1 MWSGMGRGKLLRK
14 IAEEVL
20 GKEKA
25 EKIWG
30 RIEIIG
36 DIAVIRKPPELP
48 AEAFIPLGEEIIKR
62 LPYVKSVWL
71 AVTSVKTHYRVR
83 EHVFLAG
90 ENRSTTTY
98 REHGCVFKVDINS
111 VYVSPA
117 LNYEHKRIADLVR
130 PGEFIINMFAGAG
143 LFSIIIAKKAKPRK
157 VISIDIN
164 PRAYELMRENIVLN
178 RVEDVVEARLGD
190 AAQVVREF
198 VGMADRVLMPLPE
211 YSRTYLPDAILA
223 LKECGVIHAYDFVTA
238 EEKDEALLK
247 GVKIFSKELEKHGVY
262 YEFLH
267 KRVVRSVGPRYYQVV
282 LDIRVSQGKRMSQD

>member
-1 MWSGMGRGKLLRK
+1 MSRGKLLRR
-14 IAEEVL
+14 IAEEAL
-20 GKEKA
+20 GKENARKV
-25 EKIWG
+25 WG

-48 AEAFIPLGEEIIKR
+48 NEVFVTLGEEILKR

-71 AVTSVKTHYRVR
+71 AVTSVKTKYRIR

-117 LNYEHKRIADLVR
+117 LNYEHKRVADLVR

-164 PRAYELMRENIVLN
+164 PRAYELMLENILLN
-178 RVEDVVEARLGD
+178 RVEDIVEARLGD
-190 AAQVVREF
+190 ASQIVREF
-198 VGMADRVLMPLPE
+198 TDTADRILMPLPE
-211 YSRTYLPDAILA
+211 YSRTYLPDAISA
-223 LKECGVIHAYDFVTA
+223 LKECGVIHVYDFVSA
-238 EEKDEALLK
+238 KKKEEALIE
-247 GVKIFSKELEKHGVY
+247 GREIFGKELEKNNVRY
-262 YEFLH
+262 WFLYE
-267 KRVVRSVGPRYYQVV
+267 RIVRSVGPRYYQVV
-282 LDIRVSQGKRMSQD
+282 LDIKVCKL

>member
-1 MWSGMGRGKLLRK
+1 MSRGRLLRK

-20 GKEKA
+20 GEEKA
-25 EKIWG
+25 KKIWG

-36 DIAVIRKPPELP
+36 DIAIIRKPPELLI
-48 AEAFIPLGEEIIKR
+48 ETFVPLGEEIIRR

-71 AVTSVKTHYRVR
+71 AVTSVRTQYRVR
-83 EHVFLAG
+83 KHVFLAG

-143 LFSIIIAKKAKPRK
+143 LFSIIIAKRAKPRK
-157 VISIDIN
+157 IISIDIN

-178 RVEDVVEARLGD
+178 GVEEVVEARLGD
-190 AAQVVREF
+190 AAQIVREF
-198 VGMADRVLMPLPE
+198 VDMADRVLMPLPE

-223 LKECGVIHAYDFVTA
+223 LKDCGVIHAYDFVSA
-238 EEKDEALLK
+238 EEEEEALLK
-247 GVKIFSKELEKHGVY
+247 GTKIFNEELRKHSTR
-262 YEFLH
+262 YEFLY

-282 LDIRVSQGKRMSQD
+282 FDMRVCKDRRIS

>member
-1 MWSGMGRGKLLRK
+1 MSRGKLLRR

-20 GKEKA
+20 GREKA
-25 EKIWG
+25 KKVWG
-30 RIEIIG
+30 RIEIVG

-48 AEAFIPLGEEIIKR
+48 NEIFMTLGEEILRR

-71 AVTSVKTHYRVR
+71 AVTSVKTQYRVR

-164 PRAYELMRENIVLN
+164 PRAYELMRENILLN
-178 RVEDVVEARLGD
+178 RVEDIVEARLGD
-190 AAQVVREF
+190 ASQIVREF
-198 VGMADRVLMPLPE
+198 TGTADRILMPLPG
-211 YSRTYLPDAILA
+211 YSRTYLPNAISA
-223 LKECGVIHAYDFVTA
+223 LRDCGVIHVYDFVSA
-238 EEKDEALLK
+238 ERKEEALIK
-247 GVKIFSKELEKHGVY
+247 GKEIFSEELKKNDVR
-262 YEFLH
+262 YEFLYG
-267 KRVVRSVGPRYYQVV
+267 RIVRSVGPRYYQVV
-282 LDIRVSQGKRMSQD
+282 LDIKVCRP

>member
-1 MWSGMGRGKLLRK
+1 MSRGKLLRK

-20 GKEKA
+20 GEEKA
-25 EKIWG
+25 KKIWG

-36 DIAVIRKPPELP
+36 DIAIIRKSPELP
-48 AEAFIPLGEEIIKR
+48 TETFVPLGEEIIRR

-71 AVTSVKTHYRVR
+71 AVTSVKTQYRVR

-157 VISIDIN
+157 IISIDIN

-178 RVEDVVEARLGD
+178 GVEEVVEARLGD
-190 AAQVVREF
+190 AAQIVREF

-223 LKECGVIHAYDFVTA
+223 LKDCGVIHAYDFVSA
-238 EEKDEALLK
+238 EEEEEALLK
-247 GVKIFSKELEKHGVY
+247 GTEVFSEELRKY
-262 YEFLH
+262 STRYEFLY

-282 LDIRVSQGKRMSQD
+282 FDVRVCKDRGIS